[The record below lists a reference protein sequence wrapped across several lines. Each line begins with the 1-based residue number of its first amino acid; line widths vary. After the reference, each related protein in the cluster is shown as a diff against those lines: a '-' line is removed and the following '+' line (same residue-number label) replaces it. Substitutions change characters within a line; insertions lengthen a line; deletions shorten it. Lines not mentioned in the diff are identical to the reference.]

1 MRVDVLYFAALREQR
16 GMPSETLEVDD
27 PTTVGEL
34 YHQIFGPHPPV
45 AAMTVDRRV
54 CGSAT
59 PLTDGCEVSFLPP
72 LGGG

>member
-16 GMPSETLEVDD
+16 GVPTETLEVDD

-34 YHQIFGPHPPV
+34 YERLFGPTPPV

-54 CGSAT
+54 CPPAT
-59 PLTDGCEVSFLPP
+59 LLTDGCEVSFLPP